1 MKQLYLWW
9 GRNGEGGE
17 RERERE
23 RENNDDEEEEVI
35 MRLTDLIAKQL
46 FHKSVHEVTR
56 TAPN

>member
-1 MKQLYLWW
+1 M
-9 GRNGEGGE
+9 GRGE

-23 RENNDDEEEEVI
+23 RENNDDEEEVI